1 MDIFGFEHFKTNH
14 FEQFCI
20 NYANEKLQG
29 HFNEFNFS
37 LEIQEYQKEDI
48 QWSYEDFYFQTN
60 TKCIEMIEAKRTGM
74 LALLDEQC
82 LMPNGNDE
90 TYCTKLKSEIQDNP
104 YIYTAKMK
112 GTQFTLKHY
121 AAEVVY
127 DAQGFCFKNKDPVQ
141 PSMLEL
147 LSTSH
152 NEYIRQIFQDH
163 LSKMEQNTKKGPKGQ
178 SSLFFESVT
187 SKFKRQLTDL
197 MMRINAAQP
206 HFVRCINPN
215 SQKEPGKL
223 EPEMILDQLRCSGL
237 MEAVRVSR
245 AGFPVRV
252 LHQDFTSRFSILVQ
266 PPPGDLRVAAT
277 HMCRSLR
284 MPDEHYRVGK
294 TKIFMRR
301 EIYDKLEEE
310 RSRLLV
316 GQVKILQRVVRGH
329 LARIVVKKI
338 RLLRKASCVT
348 IQRFIRMRLAKQV
361 YLELLE
367 RRRRMQEAEARA
379 KAQALPSPSS
389 QDSNVQPHAENFHGS
404 AMSDNSPSL
413 PGRSPRSPTR
423 VGYLSR
429 SPQMDMQARIIE
441 ELEVQL
447 TSVRE
452 LYYNERASQ
461 LALSNLVREV
471 HMLKDPEEIV
481 KRIKALE
488 DKIQSQRQELAS
500 TAPIGQNRFEDEGL
514 GRRTDSLT
522 ACLALLEDKLHLLLQ
537 VQQHNQG
544 QQRMDFSRIRSE
556 IEREYQA
563 EVAMRF
569 KAASD
574 MQMRLEKCQEEL
586 RRRDEEILDL
596 NGKLIQ
602 VRQTLSQ
609 RDTEI
614 TQLLNRADQQLMDR
628 LRARDLEVENLEAIK
643 NKMMTDR
650 AVLES
655 IIRNERKQ
663 REEEFNDM
671 DANIRARDDRIKELS
686 ERLDEQLH
694 RCEAIEKNLT
704 AEMSRRLSSKDMEI
718 QSKSSKV
725 DELTSKLSMLQA
737 QMSSNGAS
745 ASGQGNE
752 ALQRGYV
759 ELKQQNHRLLQENA
773 ILESRLSNLARTV
786 SVCRRS
792 GGLRGDVVRQAG
804 SELVRRGVDHER
816 LDVMARM
823 INDVAEAHD
832 ASVVRERTL
841 KVLEHQLRDVR
852 KHRAP
857 CLLDSPCRSTSSTR
871 E

>member
-147 LSTSH
+147 LSISH

-252 LHQDFTSRFSILVQ
+252 LHRDFTSRFSILVQ
-266 PPPGDLRVAAT
+266 PPPGDLRIAAT

-329 LARIVVKKI
+329 LARVLVKKI

-361 YLELLE
+361 YQDLLE

-379 KAQALPSPSS
+379 QAQALPSPASP
-389 QDSNVQPHAENFHGS
+389 DSNVHQHADNFHGV
-404 AMSDNSPSL
+404 AMSDNAPSL

-500 TAPIGQNRFEDEGL
+500 TAPIGQNRLEDEGL
-514 GRRTDSLT
+514 GRRTD
-522 ACLALLEDKLHLLLQ
+522 
-537 VQQHNQG
+537 
-544 QQRMDFSRIRSE
+544 
-556 IEREYQA
+556 
-563 EVAMRF
+563 
-569 KAASD
+569 
-574 MQMRLEKCQEEL
+574 
-586 RRRDEEILDL
+586 
-596 NGKLIQ
+596 
-602 VRQTLSQ
+602 
-609 RDTEI
+609 
-614 TQLLNRADQQLMDR
+614 
-628 LRARDLEVENLEAIK
+628 
-643 NKMMTDR
+643 
-650 AVLES
+650 
-655 IIRNERKQ
+655 
-663 REEEFNDM
+663 
-671 DANIRARDDRIKELS
+671 
-686 ERLDEQLH
+686 
-694 RCEAIEKNLT
+694 
-704 AEMSRRLSSKDMEI
+704 
-718 QSKSSKV
+718 
-725 DELTSKLSMLQA
+725 
-737 QMSSNGAS
+737 
-745 ASGQGNE
+745 
-752 ALQRGYV
+752 
-759 ELKQQNHRLLQENA
+759 
-773 ILESRLSNLARTV
+773 
-786 SVCRRS
+786 
-792 GGLRGDVVRQAG
+792 
-804 SELVRRGVDHER
+804 
-816 LDVMARM
+816 
-823 INDVAEAHD
+823 
-832 ASVVRERTL
+832 
-841 KVLEHQLRDVR
+841 
-852 KHRAP
+852 
-857 CLLDSPCRSTSSTR
+857 
-871 E
+871 

>member
-1 MDIFGFEHFKTNH
+1 M
-14 FEQFCI
+14 
-20 NYANEKLQG
+20 
-29 HFNEFNFS
+29 
-37 LEIQEYQKEDI
+37 
-48 QWSYEDFYFQTN
+48 
-60 TKCIEMIEAKRTGM
+60 
-74 LALLDEQC
+74 
-82 LMPNGNDE
+82 
-90 TYCTKLKSEIQDNP
+90 
-104 YIYTAKMK
+104 
-112 GTQFTLKHY
+112 
-121 AAEVVY
+121 
-127 DAQGFCFKNKDPVQ
+127 
-141 PSMLEL
+141 
-147 LSTSH
+147 
-152 NEYIRQIFQDH
+152 
-163 LSKMEQNTKKGPKGQ
+163 
-178 SSLFFESVT
+178 
-187 SKFKRQLTDL
+187 
-197 MMRINAAQP
+197 
-206 HFVRCINPN
+206 
-215 SQKEPGKL
+215 
-223 EPEMILDQLRCSGL
+223 
-237 MEAVRVSR
+237 
-245 AGFPVRV
+245 
-252 LHQDFTSRFSILVQ
+252 
-266 PPPGDLRVAAT
+266 
-277 HMCRSLR
+277 
-284 MPDEHYRVGK
+284 
-294 TKIFMRR
+294 
-301 EIYDKLEEE
+301 
-310 RSRLLV
+310 
-316 GQVKILQRVVRGH
+316 
-329 LARIVVKKI
+329 
-338 RLLRKASCVT
+338 
-348 IQRFIRMRLAKQV
+348 
-361 YLELLE
+361 
-367 RRRRMQEAEARA
+367 
-379 KAQALPSPSS
+379 
-389 QDSNVQPHAENFHGS
+389 
-404 AMSDNSPSL
+404 
-413 PGRSPRSPTR
+413 
-423 VGYLSR
+423 
-429 SPQMDMQARIIE
+429 
-441 ELEVQL
+441 
-447 TSVRE
+447 
-452 LYYNERASQ
+452 
-461 LALSNLVREV
+461 
-471 HMLKDPEEIV
+471 
-481 KRIKALE
+481 
-488 DKIQSQRQELAS
+488 
-500 TAPIGQNRFEDEGL
+500 
-514 GRRTDSLT
+514 
-522 ACLALLEDKLHLLLQ
+522 
-537 VQQHNQG
+537 QQHNQG
-544 QQRMDFSRIRSE
+544 QHRVDYSRIRSE

-737 QMSSNGAS
+737 QISSNGAS

-786 SVCRRS
+786 SVCRGS

-852 KHRAP
+852 KHRP
-857 CLLDSPCRSTSSTR
+857 SCLLDMPCRSTSSTR